1 MTINNRNFIFA
12 QAVKYNLRKN
22 SLNTDDDFIWTC
34 QYCGI
39 HNVVWV
45 DLTVGSKQDFIE
57 DCRICCRPNRIIVT
71 IDNEEMVFIEARP
84 SDE

>member
-1 MTINNRNFIFA
+1 MTISDRNFIFMSELNGI
-12 QAVKYNLRKN
+12 QEKI
-22 SLNTDDDFIWTC
+22 LNTDDDFIWTC

-45 DLTVGSKQDFIE
+45 DLTAGNKQDFIE
-57 DCRICCRPNRIIVT
+57 DCRICCRPNRIIIT
-71 IDNEEMVFIEARP
+71 IDNEEMTFIEARP

>member
-1 MTINNRNFIFA
+1 M
-12 QAVKYNLRKN
+12 
-22 SLNTDDDFIWTC
+22 NTDDDFIWTC

-45 DLTVGSKQDFIE
+45 DLTVGGKQDFFE
-57 DCRICCRPNRIIVT
+57 DCRICCRPNRIIVS
-71 IDNEEMVFIEARP
+71 IDNEEAVFVEARP